1 MYSSLL
7 LMYFLWLFLTFP
19 SHNKTL
25 KTLCL
30 LCTRCLTPPTT
41 AHPTTTTVSVQTLSV
56 TLQRRPTSCC
66 CLMAPG
72 ALAKSI
78 SKPSATSS
86 LTWSACLTS
95 AQTVSRLVKL
105 SLLLSYTV
113 SYYHTSGL
121 SSAPQFIV
129 WKKKKK
135 LLQLLLP
142 LIFFWSVYKEQVM
155 SVYLSDT
162 FKNRKSSKQLILEM
176 PWWNDNNTLAQSI
189 CWYWV
194 LISTLKNLK

>member
-25 KTLCL
+25 KRLCL
-30 LCTRCLTPPTT
+30 LC
-41 AHPTTTTVSVQTLSV
+41 TTVSVQTLSV

-78 SKPSATSS
+78 SKPSASSS

-129 WKKKKK
+129 WKKKK

-142 LIFFWSVYKEQVM
+142 LTFFWSVYKEQVM

-176 PWWNDNNTLAQSI
+176 PWWNDNDTLAQGI